1 MTHNLPTRPLK
12 STAANYTYPRPGGSP
27 VPAAQASLPP
37 GWTEHKAPTGH
48 SYYYHATTKTSTY
61 TRPVPPQAAPVP
73 HHTPAHASPSQFPF
87 AAAVLRGNQIP
98 GGPFTHGV
106 PTTPNHSHYPHQQPF
121 PRGRGGGRS
130 FQPHRPPQKPDRP
143 KKKRSLPGVENW
155 VLVLTKWG
163 REFVHNLETKESLW
177 LGKGKVPEKVVKAV
191 ERLKALEPE
200 ELAKVDEEEKRASEA
215 RRRTRRAEKGKARA
229 VTEFEKEGKEESE
242 YEEYEEGEGAE
253 DKEGEG
259 AEDGEGEGAE
269 NGESAG
275 TGAAGGEP
283 RGRKRS
289 ASAAE
294 LGDRDRE
301 GEEGEEEYDEEY
313 EEDEEQPEGA
323 PKWDG
328 GQPSAGGGGVPS
340 GPVEFTEEDI
350 AWQLEAMAEEYGL
363 EEEDLQEEDLPAE
376 DAVQIFREMLEELQ
390 PNPYGTWENT
400 YPSLAHDPRYA
411 VLNTTKHRQ
420 EVFTT
425 WCKDRIAILKEE
437 KLKQERKDPK
447 VQYWEFLTAHVKE
460 VKKFYWPE
468 FKRKHKKEKEMK
480 DPKITD
486 KDREKMYREYA
497 AHNKLSP
504 ALLENE
510 LKKLLK
516 SNKELTRN
524 TKVDQLPLTILTDVR
539 YAAYPLPPPGD
550 TKSSGIPL
558 PRDTVIQAYL
568 FNLPEEAKPLS
579 DKELKERQR
588 EEALRE
594 RERAVRREQGRLRGE
609 IEKGREM
616 LKGEE
621 MEIERAVKE
630 VGRKGLLNAIEAE
643 REREK
648 ESERKE

>member
-1 MTHNLPTRPLK
+1 
-12 STAANYTYPRPGGSP
+12 
-27 VPAAQASLPP
+27 
-37 GWTEHKAPTGH
+37 
-48 SYYYHATTKTSTY
+48 
-61 TRPVPPQAAPVP
+61 
-73 HHTPAHASPSQFPF
+73 
-87 AAAVLRGNQIP
+87 
-98 GGPFTHGV
+98 
-106 PTTPNHSHYPHQQPF
+106 
-121 PRGRGGGRS
+121 
-130 FQPHRPPQKPDRP
+130 
-143 KKKRSLPGVENW
+143 
-155 VLVLTKWG
+155 LVLTKLE
-163 REFVHNLETKESLW
+163 REFVHNTETKESLW
-177 LGKGKVPEKVVKAV
+177 LSKEKVPEEVVKAV
-191 ERLKALEPE
+191 ERLRALGPV
-200 ELAKVDEEEKRASEA
+200 ELAKVDEVEKRASEA
-215 RRRTRRAEKGKARA
+215 RRRARRAEKGKVRA
-229 VTEFEKEGKEESE
+229 VTVEHDEGGEGGSG
-242 YEEYEEGEGAE
+242 EEYEEEEEAEGGKSA
-253 DKEGEG
+253 DAADEG
-259 AEDGEGEGAE
+259 
-269 NGESAG
+269 
-275 TGAAGGEP
+275 P

-294 LGDRDRE
+294 LGDGERGDEQRE
-301 GEEGEEEYDEEY
+301 EYGEEDYEEEVES
-313 EEDEEQPEGA
+313 PEGA

-328 GQPSAGGGGVPS
+328 GQPSAGSAAPT

-376 DAVQIFREMLEELQ
+376 DAVQIFREMLDELQ

-400 YPSLAHDPRYA
+400 YPPLAHDPRYT

-447 VQYWEFLTAHVKE
+447 VQYWDFLTAHVKE
-460 VKKFYWPE
+460 VKKLYWPE

-486 KDREKMYREYA
+486 KDREKMYREYV
-497 AHNKLSP
+497 AHTKLSP

-524 TKVDQLPLTILTDVR
+524 TKIDELPLAILIDVR
-539 YAAYPLPPPGD
+539 YTAYPLPPPGD
-550 TKSSGIPL
+550 TKPSGLPPL
-558 PRDTVIQAYL
+558 RDTVIKAYL
-568 FNLPEEAKPLS
+568 STLPEESSVHKPLS
-579 DKELKERQR
+579 EKELKDRQR

-594 RERAVRREQGRLRGE
+594 RERTVRREQGRLKGE

-621 MEIERAVKE
+621 MEIERAMKE
-630 VGRKGLLNAIEAE
+630 VGRKGLLSAIEAE

-648 ESERKE
+648 EKEREREKERENAES